1 MTDIFPEPILGL
13 PRADIPL
20 PGVRAFL
27 SQGEDHQIIF
37 MEFTLDAEVAEHAH
51 SAQWGVVVAG
61 RIDLVIGGVPHT
73 FGPGDSYT
81 IPAGVRHSAHIH
93 AGYADMTF
101 FAQRDRYRARPPE
114 LPD

>member
-1 MTDIFPEPILGL
+1 MAEIFPEVILGL

-37 MEFTLDAEVAEHAH
+37 MEFTVDAEVAEHAH
-51 SAQWGVVVAG
+51 AAQWGVVVAG
-61 RIDLVIGGVPHT
+61 RIDLVIGGRPHSFT
-73 FGPGDSYT
+73 RGDSYH